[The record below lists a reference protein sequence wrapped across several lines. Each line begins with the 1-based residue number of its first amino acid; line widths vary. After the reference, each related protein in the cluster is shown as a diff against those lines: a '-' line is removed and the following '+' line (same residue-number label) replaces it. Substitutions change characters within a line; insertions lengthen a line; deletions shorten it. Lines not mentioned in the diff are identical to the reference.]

1 MSKEFWIMCYE
12 KAVDD
17 LCEEHDI
24 ECDEAIAMLENILNE
39 NPHYLDNYMAPEVDD
54 E

>member
-12 KAVDD
+12 KAVED

-24 ECDEAIAMLENILNE
+24 DSDAAAIMLENILNE
-39 NPHYLDNYMAPEVDD
+39 NPHYLDNYISMDMDD